1 MNVYL
6 VLTSCVLTTINQGR
20 MKEPPTCLGD
30 SPPPPS
36 IFPFLPCQRI
46 RLTSSFT
53 SQLLPPHAVSAISD
67 GIIVVFFGHSVMPS
81 HFHNIVSDG
90 KSHEFPPSCPH
101 RWSTTPLKRSGPD
114 ILQIVRTNRISNPP
128 VEYICCRCTLCYE
141 SANGG
146 SLYHPFCQ
154 KKTHTVTSTLNGVTI
169 QRSKHS

>member
-1 MNVYL
+1 MYSYNNQPRKNEGTAHL
-6 VLTSCVLTTINQGR
+6 PRRLSAATIY
-20 MKEPPTCLGD
+20 
-30 SPPPPS
+30 
-36 IFPFLPCQRI
+36 PFLPCQRI

-128 VEYICCRCTLCYE
+128 VEYICCRCTVCYE

-154 KKTHTVTSTLNGVTI
+154 RSHTTI